1 MSDWRYERA
10 MHNIPMGNNGTITE
24 RLPSSGIVSMLNL
37 YLYGQNNN
45 NMQNIPQ
52 QRLSTHITNITL
64 IGDDDDIIVD
74 ASGDQ
79 LRALFWDNT
88 TQCPIE
94 HNHCYGAKGQWT
106 SIPIHFGRYSRD
118 LKYGLDLSKW
128 TEVELKVTND
138 AVAAQIQA
146 DTQSLSARML
156 WEKGDG
162 MSPSHYLSPVEI
174 DSHLCARAN
183 ERYTK
188 RIARKDLVRRLQ
200 IQDTT
205 AVDSTTGEPCALR
218 NDNIGNIKFTKN
230 TREDVIFDDLLT
242 ELGYFNSQE
251 YGCDLETFFKVGNGT
266 MMYPDVCLLD
276 PRFIT
281 EIGMGD
287 AGVAA
292 VAGALVADDQERYP
306 LVRAYGAGDFASW
319 QVTGTLPYGTGV
331 FRFYDMQPYNEAN
344 DGPGNWLDPQAEADV
359 ELEFLLGDTDGTVHV
374 LTETAK
380 PHPT

>member
-1 MSDWRYERA
+1 MSDWRYENA
-10 MHNIPMGNNGTITE
+10 LHNIPMANNGTITE
-24 RLPSSGIVSMLNL
+24 RLPSSGMVSMIQL

-45 NMQNIPQ
+45 NMQNIPH
-52 QRLSTHITNITL
+52 QRLSTHITNVTV

-74 ASGDQ
+74 ASADQ
-79 LRALFWDNT
+79 LRALFWDGN

-106 SIPIHFGRYSRD
+106 SIPINFGRYSRD

-128 TEVELKVTND
+128 TEVEVKITND
-138 AVAAQIQA
+138 AVAAEIQA
-146 DTQSLSARML
+146 DTQTMSARLL
-156 WEKGDG
+156 WEKGEG
-162 MSPSHYLSPVEI
+162 ISPSQYLSPVEI
-174 DSHLCARAN
+174 DSHLCARAD
-183 ERYTK
+183 ERYVK
-188 RIARKDLVRRLQ
+188 RIARKDPVRRIQ
-200 IQDTT
+200 VQDTV
-205 AVDSTTGEPCALR
+205 AINAETGCPLALR
-218 NDNIGNIKFTKN
+218 NENIENIKFTKN
-230 TREDVIFDDLLT
+230 TRNDVIWDDRLS

-251 YGCDLETFFKVGNGT
+251 YGCDLETFLKVGNGT

-306 LVRAYGAGDFASW
+306 LVRAYGAGDFAAW
-319 QVTGTLPYGTGV
+319 QITGTLPYGCGV

-344 DGPGNWLDPQAEADV
+344 DNASNWLDPLAEADV

-380 PHPT
+380 EHP